1 MITIDIPVTTYTPQ
15 AVMTLAELDQTVRDA
30 IVSAYDRRE
39 REKHPTADPSLW
51 DDECDDPD
59 DDGLA
64 DMLMEL
70 DMGYDTIEISSE
82 DAEPLDS
89 RFVRYERYGG
99 YNGQCRT
106 WHICA
111 ISKDEFVRVF
121 PDIPVA
127 FDLLLIP
134 PTF

>member
-15 AVMTLAELDQTVRDA
+15 TVMTLAELDQTVRDA

-51 DDECDDPD
+51 EDECDDPD
-59 DDGLA
+59 DDDLA
-64 DMLMEL
+64 EMLNEL
-70 DMGYDTIEISSE
+70 DVCHEVIELCRE
-82 DAEPLDS
+82 DADQLDEA
-89 RFVRYERYGG
+89 FVRYERYGG
-99 YNGQCRT
+99 YDGQCRT

-111 ISKDEFVRVF
+111 ISKDEFVGVF